1 MKREYVLS
9 ILVRNRPGVLT
20 KIAGMFYRRGHNIS
34 TLTVGKMHKEGISKL
49 IISLM
54 MEMEE
59 VELLRRQIENL
70 VNVESAVLLPRDQS
84 ILTEVCL
91 IRLRT
96 RRAGEREEIMVSAMP
111 YRPRILGVDPGT
123 IVLEVAD
130 KKEIIDDFVE
140 TMGKYGI
147 VDVSRTGMTALGP
160 EIEALEKVYE
170 EREDDYVERRRAL

>member
-49 IISLM
+49 IVSL
-54 MEMEE
+54 EMERLE

-70 VNVESAVLLPRDQS
+70 VNVHSAVLLPRDQS

-91 IRLRT
+91 IRLETPTPDVR
-96 RRAGEREEIMVSAMP
+96 ERIMATSMP
-111 YRPRILGVDPGT
+111 YRPRICGLGNGT

-140 TMGKYGI
+140 TMGRFEI

-160 EIEALEKVYE
+160 CDSQVNENADHDEDGQYQRRKV
-170 EREDDYVERRRAL
+170 L